1 MPFVIGTIP
10 LRSDFQHFQSG
21 QQQAGGFLPT
31 APAFGGYSNLRKET
45 FVPFWFMALCMIC
58 FFLPAS
64 MSYFESQRGDQT
76 LMRDDDDD
84 NGGSGN
90 MEYWPR
96 YASYQPI
103 Q

>member
-1 MPFVIGTIP
+1 
-10 LRSDFQHFQSG
+10 
-21 QQQAGGFLPT
+21 
-31 APAFGGYSNLRKET
+31 
-45 FVPFWFMALCMIC
+45 
-58 FFLPAS
+58 

-84 NGGSGN
+84 NGVSWN
-90 MEYWPR
+90 MDYWPR